1 MSPAVMTQHH
11 APPSSFLAGKSA
23 EQLAALLSR
32 LSPEVQAQVRHHLSA
47 PHLEASA
54 SPPRAPASPGP
65 PAPPNHDQHTLGSGS
80 PMPIPRSEPPHPF
93 PCAAHPSSASSSA
106 QPALHGA
113 PATGLVEELEPP
125 PPPQPAPPH
134 VRRPSRP
141 SSAATTTGGGG
152 AMPLHALRETPLL
165 SSSEMR
171 ALLPAVAPEAKRYL
185 RELAAG
191 SRGVAANQRALRELA
206 SFTLRSE
213 RARSEA
219 EAERARLARLAA
231 QQSQALVV
239 SAHRMHAMR
248 EKVEQQRQQLEREA
262 ARSKQLE
269 RGLRAATRQ
278 PPPPYGRTGGGA
290 SHRSGVGAA
299 AAGVGAGGG
308 GVRLQPGGQHELS
321 AEEIDEVAPPVR
333 GEEAPIRE
341 DDGGDGDHAHAT

>member
-1 MSPAVMTQHH
+1 
-11 APPSSFLAGKSA
+11 
-23 EQLAALLSR
+23 
-32 LSPEVQAQVRHHLSA
+32 
-47 PHLEASA
+47 
-54 SPPRAPASPGP
+54 
-65 PAPPNHDQHTLGSGS
+65 
-80 PMPIPRSEPPHPF
+80 
-93 PCAAHPSSASSSA
+93 
-106 QPALHGA
+106 
-113 PATGLVEELEPP
+113 
-125 PPPQPAPPH
+125 
-134 VRRPSRP
+134 
-141 SSAATTTGGGG
+141 
-152 AMPLHALRETPLL
+152 MPLHALRETPLL

-262 ARSKQLE
+262 AKSKQLE

-278 PPPPYGRTGGGA
+278 PPPPYGRAGGGP
-290 SHRSGVGAA
+290 SHRS
-299 AAGVGAGGG
+299 GVGAGGG
-308 GVRLQPGGQHELS
+308 GVGAGGGGVDACGGGMRLQPGGQHELS

-341 DDGGDGDHAHAT
+341 DDGGDGDQGSCHT